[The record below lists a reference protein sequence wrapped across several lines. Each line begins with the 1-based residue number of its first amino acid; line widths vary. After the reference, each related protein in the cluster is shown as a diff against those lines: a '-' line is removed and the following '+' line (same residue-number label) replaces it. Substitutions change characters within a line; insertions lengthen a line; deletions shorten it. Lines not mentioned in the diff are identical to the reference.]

1 MNLNDSNQGTIVW
14 PEELDTEEKVMEQL
28 KKTPSLYG
36 SYRRLNGEWRQ
47 RFLDFCQGKK
57 SLPLTYDPFFKR
69 IFHPDIHPDRLSRL
83 VSSLLGIE
91 VKVVRILPN
100 EDSLMDGDTLLIMDL
115 FPRAT
120 SQADMLACPFGDC
133 REGQI
138 PRSSA
143 VQQV

>member
-1 MNLNDSNQGTIVW
+1 MNLNDSSHDLVVW
-14 PEELDTEEKVMEQL
+14 PEILDSEEKIVEQL
-28 KKTPSLYG
+28 KKTPILYG
-36 SYRRLNGEWRQ
+36 SYRRLNREWRQ

-120 SQADMLACPFGDC
+120 SQADMLACPFGDR

-138 PRSSA
+138 PHSLLRGI
-143 VQQV
+143 